1 MLASASIPFFL
12 VYDTRCYNRS
22 LVLALRAV
30 HGESDDP
37 WRVTAAGAA
46 MNLDLH
52 EIQET
57 RQRVRR
63 TVSSASL
70 GSEDGDEYEVTG
82 EVTLDLDVR
91 KDESTVRL
99 VGRLDAMLDLGCSRC
114 LERFDW
120 PVSVNIDM
128 LYVPES
134 EDVGDGDVRIEEAD
148 VSTAFYRDEQIDLGQ
163 LMREQF
169 QLTLPMKPLCREDC
183 FGLCAVCGG
192 NRNTTTCQCTN
203 TWEDPRLAG
212 LKNLL
217 NR

>member
-1 MLASASIPFFL
+1 
-12 VYDTRCYNRS
+12 
-22 LVLALRAV
+22 
-30 HGESDDP
+30 
-37 WRVTAAGAA
+37 